1 MKKIVLLVLISLTAL
16 FSATLEQAQHRLPPV
31 IYSLDIPKVVK
42 SGETYT
48 FKWTVMGYH
57 DTYNMELALYKVG
70 EKNPFNKAHEKLSPI
85 KVTKG
90 LYRYGNIHSKR
101 FWYQK
106 SVKIPKLDKNQ
117 DLIVRFFISPPYDDI
132 DTSFLSCLVPGGL
145 GYDVAD
151 TSGRKIKIK
160 ALISGDENSVN
171 SVNVLINSIQDNITA
186 DAGGWGG
193 QCKAYL
199 QKVFNSEASNYTING
214 HKPTMPLNDTSNNS
228 KSWKSSDSF
237 ITIDSY
243 NAGSSQNQ
251 NKQNILTLLRKAKKG
266 DYLQM
271 YWNPNSHKQILT
283 PHTIMFFQDVSS
295 DENHLNWGDSNLNK
309 KEIVRVGTKYPWGTT
324 KTLENLANYL
334 SNRYCTNNCGAT
346 LYRINPNLQGK

>member
-1 MKKIVLLVLISLTAL
+1 MKKIFLVILLSITTL
-16 FSATLEQAQHRLPPV
+16 FSATLEQAKHRLPPV

-42 SGETYT
+42 SGQTYS

-57 DTYNMELALYKVG
+57 ETYNMQLALYKKG
-70 EKNPFNKAHEKLSPI
+70 ENKPFNKAYKKISPKTI
-85 KVTKG
+85 TKG
-90 LYRYGNIHSKR
+90 AYHYGKVNSKQ
-101 FWYQK
+101 FWFQTD
-106 SVKIPKLDKNQ
+106 VTIPKLDRNQ

-132 DTSFLSCLVPGGL
+132 DTNFLSCLVPGGL

-151 TSGRKIKIK
+151 TSGRKIKIR
-160 ALISGDENSVN
+160 AIVSRDENSAN
-171 SVNVLINSIQDNITA
+171 SVISLINSIQNKILA

-199 QKVFNSEASNYTING
+199 QKVFNAKASNYTING

-237 ITIDSY
+237 TAVDSY
-243 NAGSSQNQ
+243 NAGSSQYQ

-309 KEIVRVGTKYPWGTT
+309 EEIVRVGTKYPWGTT

-334 SNRYCTNNCGAT
+334 SNSYCTNNCGAT